1 MQREKNAIKMTNRYW
16 ANTES
21 KHGKKANCYCPP
33 LKGDEMLNGHQKGEA
48 GRMKVSPEM
57 RTESLAAVQI
67 CTAGHTTLRDGE
79 TKVLTADGN
88 LSKEYV

>member
-48 GRMKVSPEM
+48 GRMKVVTRDEDGVSGSSPDLYSGSHD
-57 RTESLAAVQI
+57 T
-67 CTAGHTTLRDGE
+67 
-79 TKVLTADGN
+79 
-88 LSKEYV
+88 